1 MAFLVPRHFS
11 EILDDAAPTLGHEL
25 AEYRDTGVYVLL
37 GDPGA
42 GKTAAFKQ
50 EASDTGGLF
59 ITARDFLD
67 LDIRD
72 TWRNTTLFIDALDE
86 SRAGEG
92 DGRTPLGRIR
102 GKLDQLGRPRFRL
115 SCREVDWLGASDRG
129 ALQGVTPDNLIVTL
143 RLEPL
148 TEEQALAILRSRPDV
163 PGADAFMATARERG
177 LEALLENPQTLH
189 LLADALRGKDWP
201 DSRAKTYDLACRQ
214 LVLEPNPEHLAAKRG
229 KRPPIDQMLDGAG
242 YLSAVGLLADIPAFS
257 LNEADPGYPSPEHLS
272 PPSPLPMSQA
282 LATRLF
288 KGLDGRQR
296 FMPIHRSVAEYL
308 AARYLAQRLE
318 AGLPLGRVL
327 ALMTGADGG
336 VVSGLRGLHAW
347 LAVHSPSGRATLIDT
362 DPLGVVLYGDVQS
375 FSRMDKQRLL
385 EGLHALA
392 RHHAGFR
399 WQDWSASP
407 FGALSTPE
415 MEPVFRDILTSP
427 KRDEAQQALVD
438 CVLDALR
445 YGAHQPALDDV
456 VLAIVQE
463 GDRASEVRI
472 GALNVYLRSWRRDP
486 SPLLKLMEEIRSGQV
501 EDREDELLGILL
513 DALFPG
519 HIPVR
524 RLLDYLHPPKRPDF
538 ISMYVR
544 FWSGRLANK
553 LANDD
558 LPALLDELA
567 QRQLPLD
574 LRHDYHFRE
583 MVGALLV
590 RGIEAHGE
598 DVPVARLHVWLG
610 IGLDEYSHSQLDRKH
625 QEHIDAWLSR
635 RPQRYKEVL
644 LHGLQTCADEDKLRL
659 CFHYCKQRLY
669 GASIPEDLGLWF
681 LGLAGNKADSA
692 LARQMFE
699 EAVTA
704 LILERGHQGLSL
716 ELLESWVQEHPEY
729 QELLQSLLYWE
740 YPDWRKEDA
749 AHRRERRIE
758 KAKRR
763 SAWRRS
769 YRDHLAELRTGRVA
783 PQNLHKLAMV
793 YFDLYSDIE
802 GETPRDRLMDLLD
815 GDSELV
821 QAALEGLRAVP
832 LQPDL
837 PTVDEILELEAKGR
851 MHFIRLPCLA
861 AAEELF
867 RETPAALLAWPDGVL
882 ERLLAFRYTYAAGEE
897 PAWVET
903 LVTERPALVAKVL
916 VAYVSRLF
924 SAPKAHVHGLYPL
937 QHDEAHAEVA
947 RLAVPSLLK
956 SFPLR
961 ARKNQLTQ
969 LETLLKA
976 GLRHME
982 RADLTDQI
990 AHRLGLKSLDA
1001 SQRVYWLAAGLVLDP
1016 MHYEAELSAF
1026 VGSNQTRARHLA
1038 GFFYGRMER
1047 WSSDQTLPPSS
1058 LGLLIGL
1065 LGAGCYPVEWSSG
1078 AHWVSPAME
1087 TADLVQG
1094 LINRLGGAPDEEA
1107 ARQLQGLLSDPKL
1120 SQWHGALRHAMQS
1133 QHVSRREA
1141 LYRHPSR
1148 EEVEHTLADL
1158 QPANAADLAALTG
1171 EYLGELARW
1180 MRDGHTDAYKQFWN
1194 EDSHRRPTTPKVEES
1209 CRNTLVDK
1217 LRERLGRLGVDV
1229 QPEAQYADEKRPDI
1243 RISYGGAQ
1251 GFNLPI
1257 EIKRDR
1263 HRDLWRAM
1271 REQLIAQYTRD
1282 PGCMGRGIYLVFWFG
1297 GEGMPAPTD
1306 GGTRPRSAGELE
1318 DRLRNTLAPEEWR
1331 LIQVCVLDASRP
1343 GS

>member
-1 MAFLVPRHFS
+1 MTYLAPRS
-11 EILDDAAPTLGHEL
+11 YTEIPDDGPPTLGHDL
-25 AEYRDTGVYVLL
+25 AEFRDTGVYVLL

-42 GKTAAFKQ
+42 GKTEAFMR
-50 EASDTGGLF
+50 EATATGGQF
-59 ITARDFLD
+59 ITVRDFLT
-67 LDIRD
+67 LEAREA
-72 TWRNTTLFIDALDE
+72 RHGTTLFIDALDE

-92 DGRTPLGRIR
+92 DGRTPLDRVR
-102 GKLDQLGRPRFRL
+102 GKLDQLGRPHFRL
-115 SCREVDWLGASDRG
+115 SCREVDWLGASDRA
-129 ALQGVTPDNLIVTL
+129 ALQQVAPGGRVVTL

-148 TEEQALAILRSRPDV
+148 TEEQALAILRNRPDV
-163 PGADAFMATARERG
+163 PDADAFLDTARERG
-177 LEALLENPQTLH
+177 LVALLENPQTLH
-189 LLADALRGKDWP
+189 LLADALRGNDWP

-214 LVLEPNPEHLAAKRG
+214 LALDPNTEHQAAKRG
-229 KRPPIDQMLDGAG
+229 KHPSMDRLLDAAG
-242 YLSAVGLLADIPAFS
+242 YLSAIGLLADIPAFS
-257 LNEADPGYPSPEHLS
+257 LNEADRSYPSPEHLS
-272 PPSPLPMSQA
+272 PPSPLPVGQA

-308 AARYLAQRLE
+308 AARYLSQRIE

-327 ALMTGADGG
+327 ALMTGTDGG

-375 FSRMDKQRLL
+375 FSRMDKQSLL

-392 RHHAGFR
+392 SQYAGFR

-445 YGAHQPALDDV
+445 HGSAQLSLDEVLLAVVGEADRWPA
-456 VLAIVQE
+456 
-463 GDRASEVRI
+463 VRS
-472 GALNVYLRSWRRDP
+472 GALKGYLRSWPRDP
-486 SPLLKLMEEIRSGQV
+486 APLLKLLEDIRSGQL
-501 EDREDELLGILL
+501 EDRDDELLGMLL
-513 DALFPG
+513 DKLYPG
-519 HIPVR
+519 YIPVR
-524 RLLDYLHPPKRPDF
+524 RLADYLHPPKRPNF
-538 ISMYVR
+538 IGTYLH
-544 FWSGRLANK
+544 FWSGQLAEK
-553 LANDD
+553 VDGDD
-558 LPALLDELA
+558 LPALLDELV
-567 QRQLPLD
+567 QRPPPLD
-574 LRHDYHFRE
+574 LTHDYVLRE

-598 DVPVARLHVWLG
+598 DVPVARLHAWLG

-625 QEHIDAWLSR
+625 LERIDDWLSR

-644 LHGLQTCADEDKLRL
+644 LYGLQSCTDEDKLRL

-669 GASIPEDLGLWF
+669 SASIPEDLGLWF
-681 LGLAGNKADSA
+681 LGLAGHTPNSA

-704 LILERGHQGLSL
+704 LIFERGHQGLSL
-716 ELLESWVQEHPEY
+716 ELLESWVQEHSEY

-740 YPDWRKEDA
+740 IPDWRKEDA
-749 AHRRERRIE
+749 TRQRDWKLE

-769 YRDHLAELRTGRVA
+769 YREHLAELRTGRVA
-783 PQNLHKLAMV
+783 PQNLHNLAMV

-802 GETPRDRLMDLLD
+802 GETPWDRLMDLLD
-815 GDSELV
+815 GDRELV
-821 QAALEGLRAVP
+821 QAALEGLRAAP
-832 LQPDL
+832 LRPDL
-837 PTVDEILELEAKGR
+837 PTVDEIVELEAKGR

-867 RETPAALLAWPDGVL
+867 RETPAVLLAWPDGVL
-882 ERLLAFRYTYAAGEE
+882 ERLLAFRYTYAAGDE

-903 LVTERPALVAKVL
+903 LVTERPTLVAKVL

-937 QHDEAHAEVA
+937 QHDETYTEVA

-961 ARKNQLTQ
+961 ARKSQLTQ

-976 GLRHME
+976 GLRHMR
-982 RADLTDQI
+982 RADLAGQI
-990 AHRLGLKSLDA
+990 AHRLGLKSMDA
-1001 SQRVYWLAAGLVLDP
+1001 SQRIYWLAAGLVLDP
-1016 MHYEAELSAF
+1016 TRYEAELSTF

-1038 GFFYGRMER
+1038 GFFHGRMER
-1047 WSSDQTLPPSS
+1047 WSPEQTLPPTS

-1065 LGAGCYPVEWSSG
+1065 LGSGCSPVEWSSG
-1078 AHWVSPAME
+1078 AHWVRPAME

-1094 LINRLGGAPDEEA
+1094 FINRLGGSPDEEA
-1107 ARQLQGLLSDPKL
+1107 ARQLQGLLSDPML
-1120 SQWHGALRHAMQS
+1120 SRWHGALRHAMQS
-1133 QHVSRREA
+1133 QQVSRREA

-1148 EEVEHTLADL
+1148 EEVEHTLANL
-1158 QPANAADLAALTG
+1158 QPANAADLAALTS
-1171 EYLGELARW
+1171 EYLRELARW
-1180 MRDGHTDAYKQFWN
+1180 MRDGNTDAYKQFWN

-1209 CRNTLVDK
+1209 CRNILLDK
-1217 LRERLGRLGVDV
+1217 LRERLGRLGIDV

-1251 GFNLPI
+1251 GFNIPI

-1297 GEGMPAPTD
+1297 GEGMHAPAD
-1306 GGTRPRSAGELE
+1306 GGTRPRNARELE
-1318 DRLRNTLAPEEWR
+1318 DRLRNTLAPEAQR
-1331 LIQVCVLDASRP
+1331 LIQVCVFDASRP

>member
-1 MAFLVPRHFS
+1 MAFLVPRHFT
-11 EILDDAAPTLGHEL
+11 EILDDAAPTPGHEL
-25 AEYRDTGVYVLL
+25 AEYRDRGAYVLL

-42 GKTAAFKQ
+42 GKTETFKQ
-50 EASDTGGLF
+50 EASATGGLF

-72 TWRNTTLFIDALDE
+72 TWRNTMLFIDALDE

-92 DGRTPLGRIR
+92 DGRTPLSRIR

-129 ALQGVTPDNLIVTL
+129 ALQGLAPDNRIVTL

-148 TEEQALAILRSRPDV
+148 AEEQSLAILRSRPDV
-163 PGADAFMATARERG
+163 PDADAFFATARERG
-177 LEALLENPQTLH
+177 LAALLENPQTLH
-189 LLADALRGKDWP
+189 LLADALRGEDWP

-229 KRPPIDQMLDGAG
+229 KRPAIDRLLDAAG
-242 YLSAVGLLADIPAFS
+242 YLSAIGLLADIPAFS

-272 PPSPLPMSQA
+272 PPSPLPVSQA
-282 LATRLF
+282 LTTRLF

-327 ALMTGADGG
+327 ALITGADGG

-375 FSRMDKQRLL
+375 FSRADKQRLL
-385 EGLHALA
+385 EGLRALA
-392 RHHAGFR
+392 RQHAGFR

-427 KRDEAQQALVD
+427 HRDEAQQAMVD

-445 YGAHQPALDDV
+445 HGPVQPSLDEVLLAV
-456 VLAIVQE
+456 VRE
-463 GDRASEVRI
+463 GDRWPGVRS
-472 GALNVYLRSWRRDP
+472 GALKVYLRSWPRDP
-486 SPLLKLMEEIRSGQV
+486 APHLKLLDHIHSGQV
-501 EDREDELLGILL
+501 EDREDELLGMLL
-513 DALFPG
+513 DTLYPG
-519 HIPVR
+519 HISIR
-524 RLLDYLHPPKRPDF
+524 RLLDHLHPPKRPSLIGTYF
-538 ISMYVR
+538 Y
-544 FWSGRLANK
+544 FWSERLANK
-553 LANDD
+553 LASDD
-558 LPALLDELA
+558 LPVLLDELVK
-567 QRQLPLD
+567 RRLPLD
-574 LRHDYHFRE
+574 LTHEYHYRE

-590 RGIEAHGE
+590 RGIEMYGE
-598 DVPVARLHVWLG
+598 DAPVARLHAWLG
-610 IGLDEYSHSQLDRKH
+610 IGLDEYSHPRLDRKH
-625 QEHIDAWLSR
+625 HERIEAWLSR
-635 RPQRYKEVL
+635 RPQSYKEVL
-644 LHGLQTCADEDKLRL
+644 LHGLRTCDDEDKLRL

-669 GASIPEDLGLWF
+669 GAGIPEDLGLWF
-681 LGLAGNKADSA
+681 LGLAGHAATPA
-692 LARQMFE
+692 LARQLFE

-704 LILERGHQGLSL
+704 LIFEQGQQGLSL
-716 ELLESWVQEHPEY
+716 ELLETWVQEHPDC
-729 QELLQSLLYWE
+729 QELLESLLYCE
-740 YPDWRKEDA
+740 YPGWRKEDA
-749 AHRRERRIE
+749 ARQRDRKLE

-763 SAWRRS
+763 STWRRS
-769 YRDHLAELRTGRVA
+769 YRKHFAELRTGAVA
-783 PQNLHKLAMV
+783 PQNLHNLAMV

-802 GETPRDRLMDLLD
+802 GETPWDRLMDLLD

-832 LQPDL
+832 LRPDL
-837 PTVDEILELEAKGR
+837 PTVDEIVELEAKGR

-861 AAEELF
+861 AAEEIY

-882 ERLLAFRYTYAAGEE
+882 ERLLAFRYTYAAGDE
-897 PAWVET
+897 PAWVEA
-903 LVTERPALVAKVL
+903 LVTRRPVLVAKVL
-916 VAYVSRLF
+916 VTYVSRLF

-937 QHDEAHAEVA
+937 QHDETYAEVA
-947 RLAVPSLLK
+947 RRAVLSLLK
-956 SFPLR
+956 SFPPR
-961 ARKNQLTQ
+961 ARKNQLAQ

-982 RADLTDQI
+982 RKDLASLI
-990 AHRLGLKSLDA
+990 AHRLGLKSMDA

-1016 MHYEAELSAF
+1016 MHYETDLSAF

-1038 GFFYGRMER
+1038 GFFHGRMER
-1047 WSSDQTLPPSS
+1047 GSPEQILPPTS
-1058 LGLLIGL
+1058 LGLLIRL
-1065 LGAGCYPVEWSSG
+1065 LGSGCSPVEWSSG
-1078 AHWVSPAME
+1078 AHWISPAME
-1087 TADLVQG
+1087 TAELVQG
-1094 LINRLGGAPDEEA
+1094 LINRLGGSPEEEA
-1107 ARQLQGLLSDPKL
+1107 AHQLQRLVSDPKL
-1120 SQWHGALRHAMQS
+1120 PRWQGALRHAMQS
-1133 QHVSRREA
+1133 QQVSRREA

-1171 EYLGELARW
+1171 EYLRELAHW
-1180 MRDGHTDAYKQFWN
+1180 MRDGNIDAYKQFWN
-1194 EDSHRRPTTPKVEES
+1194 EDSHRHPTSPKVEES
-1209 CRNTLVDK
+1209 CRDILVDK
-1217 LRERLGRLGVDV
+1217 LRERLGRLGIDI
-1229 QPEAQYADEKRPDI
+1229 QPEARHADEKRSDI
-1243 RISYGGAQ
+1243 RVSWGGAH
-1251 GFNLPI
+1251 GFHIPI

-1297 GEGMPAPTD
+1297 GEGMPAPPD
-1306 GGTRPRSAGELE
+1306 GGTRPHSARELE
-1318 DRLRNTLAPEEWR
+1318 DRLRNTLAQEER
-1331 LIQVCVLDASRP
+1331 HLIQVCVLDVSRP

>member
-1 MAFLVPRHFS
+1 MTFLVPRHFT
-11 EILDDAAPTLGHEL
+11 EILDAEAPTPGHEL
-25 AEYRDTGVYVLL
+25 AEYRDTGAYVLL
-37 GDPGA
+37 GDPGS
-42 GKTAAFKQ
+42 GKTETFKH
-50 EASDTGGLF
+50 EASATGERF

-72 TWRNTTLFIDALDE
+72 SWRNTTLFIDALDE

-92 DGRTPLGRIR
+92 DGRTPLSRIR

-115 SCREVDWLGASDRG
+115 SCREADWLGASDRG
-129 ALQGVTPDNLIVTL
+129 ALQGVAPDNRIVTL

-148 TEEQALAILRSRPDV
+148 AEEQSLAILRNRQDV
-163 PGADAFMATARERG
+163 PDADAFLATARERG
-177 LEALLENPQTLH
+177 LAVLLENPQTLH
-189 LLADALRGKDWP
+189 LLADALRGQDWP

-229 KRPPIDQMLDGAG
+229 KRPAIDRLLDGAG
-242 YLSAVGLLADIPAFS
+242 YLSAIGLLADIPAFS
-257 LNEADPGYPSPEHLS
+257 LNAADPGYPSPEHLS
-272 PPSPLPMSQA
+272 SPSPLPMSQA

-318 AGLPLGRVL
+318 AGLPLGRVM

-347 LAVHSPSGRATLIDT
+347 LAVHSPGGRPTLIDT
-362 DPLGVVLYGDVQS
+362 DSLGVVLYGDVQS

-385 EGLHALA
+385 EGLRALA
-392 RHHAGFR
+392 RQHAGFR

-407 FGALSTPE
+407 FGALATPE
-415 MEPVFRDILTSP
+415 MEPVFREILTSP
-427 KRDEAQQALVD
+427 NRDEAQQALAD

-445 YGAHQPALDDV
+445 HGPAQPSLDEILLAV
-456 VLAIVQE
+456 VRE
-463 GDRASEVRI
+463 GDRWPGVRSE
-472 GALNVYLRSWRRDP
+472 ALKVYLRSWPRDP
-486 SPLLKLMEEIRSGQV
+486 APLLELLDDIHSGQV
-501 EDREDELLGILL
+501 EDREDELLGMLL
-513 DALFPG
+513 DTLYPG

-524 RLLDYLHPPKRPDF
+524 RLLDYLHPPKRPSF
-538 ISMYVR
+538 IGTYLH
-544 FWSGRLANK
+544 FWDGRLADQV
-553 LANDD
+553 AGDD
-558 LPALLDELA
+558 LPVLLDELA
-567 QRQLPLD
+567 QRKLPLD
-574 LRHDYHFRE
+574 LTHDYHYRK

-590 RGIEAHGE
+590 RGIEVHGE
-598 DVPVARLHVWLG
+598 DASVARLHAWLG
-610 IGLDEYSHSQLDRKH
+610 IGLDEYSHPRLDRKH
-625 QEHIDAWLSR
+625 HECIEAWLSR

-644 LHGLQTCADEDKLRL
+644 LHGLRTCSDEDKLRL
-659 CFHYCKQRLY
+659 CFHYCQQRLY

-681 LGLAGNKADSA
+681 LGLAEHMANSA
-692 LARQMFE
+692 LAREMFE

-704 LILERGHQGLSL
+704 LIFERGYQGLSL
-716 ELLESWVQEHPEY
+716 DLLESWVGVHPDY

-740 YPDWRKEDA
+740 IPDWRKEDA
-749 AHRRERRIE
+749 TRQRDRKLE

-763 SAWRRS
+763 SDWRRS
-769 YRDHLAELRTGRVA
+769 YREHIDELRAGKVA
-783 PQNLHKLAMV
+783 PQNLHNLAMV
-793 YFDLYSDIE
+793 YFNLYSDIE
-802 GETPRDRLMDLLD
+802 GEMPWDRLMDLLD
-815 GDSELV
+815 GDGELV

-832 LQPDL
+832 LRPDL
-837 PTVDEILELEAKGR
+837 PTVEEIVELEAKGR

-861 AAEELF
+861 AAEEIY

-882 ERLLAFRYTYAAGEE
+882 ERLLAFRYTYAAGDE
-897 PAWVET
+897 PAWVEA
-903 LVTERPALVAKVL
+903 LVTGRPALVAKVL
-916 VAYVSRLF
+916 VTYVSRLF
-924 SAPKAHVHGLYPL
+924 SAPKAHLHGLYPL
-937 QHDEAHAEVA
+937 QHDETYTAVA
-947 RLAVPSLLK
+947 RLAVPGLLK
-956 SFPLR
+956 AFPPR
-961 ARKNQLTQ
+961 ARKNQLTH

-982 RADLTDQI
+982 RVNLIGLI

-1001 SQRVYWLAAGLVLDP
+1001 SQRVYWLAAGLLLDP
-1016 MHYEAELSAF
+1016 ARYEADLSAF

-1038 GFFYGRMER
+1038 GFFHGRMEQ
-1047 WSSDQTLPPSS
+1047 WSPEQTLPPTS

-1065 LGAGCYPVEWSSG
+1065 LGSGCSPVEWSSG
-1078 AHWVSPAME
+1078 AHWGSPAME

-1094 LINRLGGAPDEEA
+1094 LINRLGGSPDEEA
-1107 ARQLQGLLSDPKL
+1107 ARLLQGLLADPKL
-1120 SQWHGALRHAMQS
+1120 SRWHGALRHAMQS
-1133 QHVSRREA
+1133 QQVSRREA

-1148 EEVEHTLADL
+1148 EEVEHTLANL

-1171 EYLGELARW
+1171 EYLLELAHW
-1180 MRDGHTDAYKQFWN
+1180 MRDGNTDAYKQFWN
-1194 EDSHRRPTTPKVEES
+1194 EDSHRHPTTPKVEES
-1209 CRNTLVDK
+1209 CRDILVDK
-1217 LRERLGRLGVDV
+1217 MRDRLGRLGIDI
-1229 QPEAQYADEKRPDI
+1229 QPEARHADEKRSDI
-1243 RISYGGAQ
+1243 RVSWGAAQ
-1251 GFNLPI
+1251 GFHIPM

-1297 GEGMPAPTD
+1297 GEGMPVPSD
-1306 GGTRPRSAGELE
+1306 GGTRPRNARELE
-1318 DRLRNTLAPEEWR
+1318 DRLRNTLAPEEQR